1 LIRSPID
8 GVVLKRD
15 LREGETVVALSPLP
29 LARIGDLSTRYV
41 RADVDELDVGRV
53 RAGQRAVASSDA
65 FPGRR
70 YAGEVVQ
77 VARRMGRRNVV
88 TDRPAERVDASIL
101 EVVIRLEPGAD
112 LPVGMRVDVRIDAGE
127 R

>member
-1 LIRSPID
+1 
-8 GVVLKRD
+8 
-15 LREGETVVALSPLP
+15 
-29 LARIGDLSTRYV
+29 
-41 RADVDELDVGRV
+41 
-53 RAGQRAVASSDA
+53 
-65 FPGRR
+65 
-70 YAGEVVQ
+70 
-77 VARRMGRRNVV
+77 MGRRNVV